1 MMKNK
6 YLSLN
11 KLLLCTFVFSS
22 ILITNGCTGE
32 FEKWNTNPN
41 EATSEMMQ
49 HDNLL
54 TGSFFVQMEKGVF
67 VVGQDEGGTYQ
78 ITENLAG
85 DVYSGYMGACGL
97 WLSNSNNCTY
107 NLVSN
112 WYNAAFNRSYT
123 DIMQP
128 WLSIKKAAETESPQT
143 LALATIIK
151 VAGMSRITDMYGPI
165 PYNNFGN
172 GTLKSAYDSQKD
184 VYYAFFDDLNGAIST
199 LTELYNGN
207 NSVTLMPGYD
217 FIYSGKVVNWIK
229 FANSLKLR
237 LAMRLAY
244 TDPTKAQT
252 EAESAVNHKV
262 GVMTIADDAAILH
275 QTKDLSF
282 INPLWEICYSFGDVR
297 MGGTID
303 SYLNG
308 YKDPRISAYFVKASD
323 GTYRGIRNGITI
335 NSKATYSEGPF
346 SKLNTTSSS
355 NIYWMNASETYF
367 LRAEGT
373 LRGWNMGGTAQQF
386 YENGIKTSFAFWG
399 VSGVDNYIAD
409 ETSVPANYED
419 PQNGGNSDNALS
431 AITIKWNDS
440 ADFEQNLERII
451 TQKWIAT
458 YPNGQ
463 EAWSE
468 FRRTGYPKI
477 FPNKVNLSGGKI
489 DTDKQIRRLP
499 FPSTEYI
506 NNAAEVAKAVTLLK
520 GDDNGGTKL
529 WWDAK

>member
-1 MMKNK
+1 MK
-6 YLSLN
+6 YLSYD
-11 KLLLCTFVFSS
+11 KLFSYVFAFAAIVFAS
-22 ILITNGCTGE
+22 GCTGKFDE
-32 FEKWNTNPN
+32 WNINPN

-54 TGSFFVQMEKGVF
+54 TGSFFVQMQKGVF
-67 VVGQDEGGTYQ
+67 IVGQDQGGTYQ

-85 DVYSGYMGACGL
+85 DVFSGYMGACGL

-107 NLVSN
+107 NLVPD

-128 WLSIKKAAETESPQT
+128 WLSIKNAAEKESPQT

-165 PYNNFGN
+165 PYSNFGN
-172 GTLKSAYDSQKD
+172 GKLKSAYDSQKD
-184 VYYAFFDDLNGAIST
+184 VYYAFFDELDEAVSI

-207 NSVTLMPGYD
+207 NSVTLMSDYD
-217 FIYSGKVVNWIK
+217 FVYSGKVVKWIK

-244 TDPTKAQT
+244 VDPTKAQA
-252 EAESAVNHKV
+252 EAESAVSHKV
-262 GVMTIADDAAILH
+262 GVMTTADDAAVL
-275 QTKDLSF
+275 QQSSDFTF
-282 INPLWEICYSFGDVR
+282 INPLYEICYSFADIR
-297 MGGTID
+297 MGATMD

-308 YKDPRISAYFVKASD
+308 YKDPRIAAYFVKASD
-323 GTYRGIRNGITI
+323 DTYRGIRNGITI
-335 NSKATYSEGPF
+335 NSKDTYSKGPF
-346 SKLNTTSSS
+346 SKLNAATGDG
-355 NIYWMNASETYF
+355 IYWMDASEAYF
-367 LRAEGT
+367 LRAEGA
-373 LRGWNMGGTAQQF
+373 LRGWGMGGTAQDF
-386 YENGIKTSFAFWG
+386 YETGIKTSFTFWK
-399 VSGVDNYIAD
+399 VSGADAYIAD
-409 ETSVPANYED
+409 ATSLPANYID
-419 PQNGGNSDNALS
+419 TQNGGNSGNALS
-431 AITIKWNDS
+431 SITIKWDES
-440 ADFEQNLERII
+440 ASPEQKLERII

-458 YPNGQ
+458 YPDGQ

-477 FPNKVNLSGGKI
+477 FPNKVNYSGGKI
-489 DTDKQIRRLP
+489 STDIQVCRLP
-499 FPSTEYI
+499 FPSTEYA

>member
-1 MMKNK
+1 MMKNR

-11 KLLLCTFVFSS
+11 KFLLCASVFTV
-22 ILITNGCTGE
+22 LLTTNGCVGD
-32 FEKWNTNPN
+32 FDKWNTNPN
-41 EATSEMMQ
+41 EATSEMMKR
-49 HDNLL
+49 DNLL

-67 VVGQDEGGTYQ
+67 IVGKDEGGTYQ

-85 DVYSGYMGACGL
+85 DVFSGYMGACGL

-112 WYNAAFNRSYT
+112 WYNAAFNRAYT

-128 WLSIKKAAETESPQT
+128 WYSIKKVAETESPQT
-143 LALATIIK
+143 LAMATIIK

-165 PYNNFGN
+165 PYKNFGN
-172 GTLKSAYDSQKD
+172 GALKSSYDSQKD
-184 VYYAFFDDLNGAIST
+184 VYYAFFEDLNYAINI

-207 NSVTLMPGYD
+207 SSATLMSDYD
-217 FIYSGKVVNWIK
+217 FIYSGKVEKWIK

-244 TDPTKAQT
+244 ADPTKAQQ
-252 EAESAVNHKV
+252 EAESAVSHKV
-262 GVMTIADDAAILH
+262 GIMTTTDDSAILH
-275 QTKDLSF
+275 QTKDLTF
-282 INPLWEICYSFGDVR
+282 INPLYEICYSFDDVR

-308 YKDPRISAYFVKASD
+308 YKDPRIATYFAKASD

-335 NSKATYSEGPF
+335 TSKATYSEGPF
-346 SKLNTTSSS
+346 SKLSVISSS
-355 NIYWMNASETYF
+355 NICWMNASESYF
-367 LRAEGT
+367 LRAEGI
-373 LRGWNMGGTAQQF
+373 LRGWNMGGTVQEF
-386 YENGIKTSFAFWG
+386 YENGIKNSFTYCG
-399 VSGVDNYIAD
+399 VSGADNYIAD
-409 ETSVPANYED
+409 ATNVPANYVD
-419 PQNGGNSDNALS
+419 PQNGGNSGNALS
-431 AITIKWNDS
+431 TTTIKWDDS
-440 ADFEQNLERII
+440 ATFEKKLERII
-451 TQKWIAT
+451 TQKWIAA

-468 FRRTGYPKI
+468 FRRTGYPKV
-477 FPNKVNLSGGKI
+477 FPNKVNNSGGKI
-489 DTDKQIRRLP
+489 NTDIQVRRLP
-499 FPSTEYI
+499 FPNTEYI
-506 NNAAEVAKAVTLLK
+506 NNTLEVKKAISLLK